1 MIIIFRRKKM
11 AILKRIVHTI
21 FVKPKEREDYERFLA
36 NEYKTHKIREKVRL
50 EECRLRTN
58 LMIMK

>member
-1 MIIIFRRKKM
+1 M